1 NPMKLFVGLDVSSFD
16 IKVCFL
22 NGEGDQLNSFAV
34 TNDLP
39 GATQLRDEILKVTQ
53 NQQSTRELRIGLE
66 STSVYSFHPSMFLHH
81 DESIRALGGQVLVM
95 NPKQIANFKKSYS
108 DMDKTDEIDAFV
120 IADYMRFGRLPM
132 SIVKEEQYVALQQ
145 LTRARY
151 NIIQQI
157 TKEKQRFLQYLS
169 YKCNTFTEDVESSVF
184 GKAMLDLFQESYSL
198 EELSQ
203 IPLEDL
209 ADYLR
214 VKGKNR
220 FPDAKQVAESIQTAV
235 RSSYRLDK
243 VVEDSIDTILATSIT
258 LIRTFE
264 KQIKELDKAIER
276 IMKGVPQTL
285 QSIPGVGP
293 VFAAGIVAEI
303 GQIERFANEEKIA
316 KYAGLYWR
324 KHQSGRFTADD
335 TSLSRNGNQYL
346 RYYLVEAANSVRR
359 QIPEYNDYYAKKYRE
374 VPKHQHKRALV
385 LTARKFV
392 RLVDALLRKNQIY
405 TPKRSVIHEA

>member
-1 NPMKLFVGLDVSSFD
+1 MKLFVGLDVSSFD

-22 NGEGDQLNSFAV
+22 NGEGDQHSSFTV
-34 TNDLP
+34 ENDLP
-39 GATQLRDEILKVTQ
+39 GATQLRDEILHAVQGESVT
-53 NQQSTRELRIGLE
+53 ELRIGLE
-66 STSVYSFHPSMFLHH
+66 STSVYSFHPSMFLHN
-81 DESIRALGGQVLVM
+81 DEAIQSLGGQVFVM

-132 SIVKEEQYVALQQ
+132 SVVKEEQYVALQQ

-151 NIIQQI
+151 QIIRQI
-157 TKEKQRFLQYLS
+157 TQEKQRFLQYLS

-184 GKAMLDLFQESYSL
+184 GKAMMDLFLENYSL

-203 IPLEDL
+203 MSLEDL
-209 ADYLR
+209 ADYLQ

-220 FPDAKQVAESIQTAV
+220 FPDAKQVAKSIQKAA

-243 VVEDSIDTILATSIT
+243 VVEDSIDAILSTSIT

-264 KQIKELDKAIER
+264 RQIKELDKSIER
-276 IMKGVPQTL
+276 IMKGIPQTL
-285 QSIPGVGP
+285 ESIPGIGP
-293 VFAAGIVAEI
+293 VFTAGIIAEI
-303 GQIERFANEEKIA
+303 GQIERFDSEVKIA

-346 RYYLVEAANSVRR
+346 RYYLVEAANSVRK
-359 QIPEYNDYYAKKYRE
+359 QIPEYRDYYVKKYQE

-405 TPKRSVIHEA
+405 TQERDVSYEA

>member
-1 NPMKLFVGLDVSSFD
+1 MKLFVGLDVSSFD

-22 NGEGDQLNSFAV
+22 DGEGDKLSSFTV
-34 TNDLP
+34 DNDLP
-39 GATQLRDEILKVTQ
+39 GATQLRDAILNITQ
-53 NQQSTRELRIGLE
+53 GKHVSELRIGIE
-66 STSVYSFHPSMFLHH
+66 STSVYSFHPSMFLHN
-81 DESIRALGGQVLVM
+81 DESIQALGGQVFVM

-132 SIVKEEQYVALQQ
+132 SVVKEEQYVALQQ

-151 NIIQQI
+151 QIVRQI
-157 TKEKQRFLQYLS
+157 TQEKQRFLQYLS

-184 GKAMLDLFQESYSL
+184 GKAMMDLFLERYSL

-203 IPLEDL
+203 MPLEDL

-214 VKGKNR
+214 EKGRNR
-220 FPDAKQVAESIQTAV
+220 FPDAKQVAKSIQKAA

-243 VVEDSIDTILATSIT
+243 VVEDSIDSILATSIT

-264 KQIKELDKAIER
+264 KQIKELDKSIKR

-285 QSIPGVGP
+285 QTIPGIGP
-293 VFAAGIVAEI
+293 VFTAGIIAEI
-303 GQIERFANEEKIA
+303 GQIERFADEAKIA

-359 QIPEYNDYYAKKYRE
+359 HIPEYSEYYAKKYQE
-374 VPKHQHKRALV
+374 VPKHQHKRANFLAV
-385 LTARKFV
+385 KTR
-392 RLVDALLRKNQIY
+392 ALLC
-405 TPKRSVIHEA
+405 